1 MTTDTLAR
9 PREET
14 RMDSP
19 IELPES
25 SAGKRRKMWRRIRT
39 HAAGTALIIVL
50 GYMTLWPLIQL
61 QLRALRD
68 GGAGYAAAF
77 TTKDLAQTIL
87 VTAILA
93 IGALIIG
100 VVGGGVLAFASLRL
114 GPGFRWMAILPILPL
129 VVPPSAAIVGWS
141 LLLAP
146 NSGLINAGI
155 RSLPFWPKNVT
166 EGPFDVY
173 TVAWIVIIT
182 GIGLSSFVYLFLRN
196 GLQRVNAEHIEA
208 GLTSGAPRLKVYA
221 EIVIPIIRPS
231 IVYGLAVAL
240 LLGLGQFAAPLM
252 LGATNNIRVL
262 ATEVFRFT
270 SQSPANYGAAA
281 AIATPLL
288 FAGLVIVVL
297 QKFLLSDPRRFVVDS
312 GKGGRFGQKPTRG
325 APMLIGSFAFL
336 ATVLPVIALALASVS
351 PFWDGTF
358 DITTATWRN
367 FEQLFA
373 SAPYARSI
381 QTSLVVSIAAVAIAI
396 PLGYVIADRLVSDRV
411 PSFVKWIL
419 DLVVTIPLGVPA
431 VVFGAGFF
439 FTYTQPPFRLY
450 GTEAVLIVV
459 YVTIMLP
466 FATRMQ
472 VAARM
477 SLGPHFQAAARVSGA
492 GLIRSHVGIVVPML
506 RSSIAGS
513 AALIFVLMTHEFAAS
528 MLVRSPQIQVMGTT
542 LYDMWTLVSFP
553 MVAAMGLVMCIITA
567 AGVGLAL
574 LAGGTKSMES
584 L

>member
-1 MTTDTLAR
+1 MRLRAGHASSDIDAR
-9 PREET
+9 
-14 RMDSP
+14 
-19 IELPES
+19 
-25 SAGKRRKMWRRIRT
+25 RRKAWRGFRT
-39 HAAGTALIIVL
+39 HATGITLIIVL
-50 GYMTLWPLIQL
+50 GYMTLWPLVQL
-61 QLRALRD
+61 QLRGLRD
-68 GGAGYAAAF
+68 GAAGYVSAYSTA
-77 TTKDLAQTIL
+77 DLGKTIL
-87 VTAILA
+87 VTAFLA
-93 IGALIIG
+93 IGALVIG
-100 VVGGGVLAFASLRL
+100 VVLGGVLAFASLRL
-114 GPGFRWMAILPILPL
+114 GPGYRWMAILPIFPL

-141 LLLAP
+141 LMLAP
-146 NSGLINAGI
+146 NSGMINAAI
-155 RSLPFWPKNVT
+155 RSLPFWPGNITK
-166 EGPFDVY
+166 GPFDVY
-173 TVAWIVIIT
+173 TVPWIVIIT

-208 GLTSGAPRLKVYA
+208 GLTSGSSRLKVYA
-221 EIVIPIIRPS
+221 QIVLPIIRPS
-231 IVYGLAVAL
+231 IVYGIAVAL

-252 LGATNNIRVL
+252 LGLTNNIKVL

-270 SQSPANYGAAA
+270 SQAPADYGAAA

-288 FAGLVIVVL
+288 FAGLIIVVL

-312 GKGGRFGQKPTRG
+312 GKGGRFGQKPSKF
-325 APMLIGSFAFL
+325 APVIMATFAL
-336 ATVLPVIALALASVS
+336 LVTVLPVVALALASVS

-358 DITTATWRN
+358 DVGAMTLRN
-367 FEQLFA
+367 FEALFA
-373 SAPYARSI
+373 SAPYSQSI
-381 QTSLVVSIAAVAIAI
+381 QTSLVVSVLAVAIAI
-396 PLGYVIADRLVSDRV
+396 PLGYIIADRLVSDRT
-411 PSFVKWIL
+411 PASVKWLL
-419 DLVVTIPLGVPA
+419 DLIVTIPLGVPA

-450 GTEAVLIVV
+450 GTIAVLVVV

-472 VAARM
+472 LAARM

-492 GLIRSHVGIVVPML
+492 GLLRSHVGIVMPML

-528 MLVRSPQIQVMGTT
+528 MLVRSPQIQVMGTI

-553 MVAAMGLVMCIITA
+553 MVAAMGLVMCVITA
-567 AGVGLAL
+567 AGVSLAL